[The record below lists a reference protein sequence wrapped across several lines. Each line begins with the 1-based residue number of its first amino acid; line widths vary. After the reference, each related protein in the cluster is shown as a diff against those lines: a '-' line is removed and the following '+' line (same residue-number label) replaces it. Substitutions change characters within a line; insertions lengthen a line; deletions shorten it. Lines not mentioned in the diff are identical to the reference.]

1 MLKTKLYHMNTI
13 KTKSLLQNLIILILF
28 LCISSYGMCQ
38 GDTDYN
44 SLKLWYN
51 KAAGNWNQALPIGN
65 GKLGAMVFGR
75 VENERIQLNEESI
88 WTGSQV
94 QRANPE
100 AKKNLNKIRKLLFD
114 RKYAEA
120 DKLAQEKIMGT
131 RLVQGVHTY
140 QTLGNLNFEFKKHES
155 FSDYYRELDLE
166 RAVVKV
172 SYKIGKIAYKREIF
186 SSAPDNSLVIN
197 IEASEPGALSF
208 DLTFSRP
215 GDIAKIDVNNNEIH
229 LYEQIGNGNGV
240 KLHSIL
246 KVRIVGG
253 DIWQENQIL
262 KIENADKVNI
272 FVVAATDYNNEDPY
286 SKCREYIAKVWDKPI
301 KKVISDHILD
311 YKSLFNR
318 VKLDLG
324 YTDAIYFPVDQRIDA
339 LKRGAEDPHLINLYY
354 QFGRYLLISSSRPGS
369 LPANLQGIWA
379 EGLKPPWNADYHIN
393 INIQMNYWPAEVTNL
408 SECHLPFFDFV
419 EELVPRGKITAKDTY
434 GCRGFVA
441 HHTTD
446 LWRYADAIG
455 RTGYGMWP
463 MGAAWCSDHFW
474 EHYLFTKDENFLSE
488 RAYPVLKEAALF
500 FVDFLVEDQ
509 SSGYLVSGPSI
520 SPENRFITDDGQ
532 KSSLCMGPAMDHQ
545 IIRELFSN
553 TIKASKILNID
564 NKFRKKLIKKLE
576 RLAPV
581 KIGSDGRILEWS
593 EELREAEPGHRHMSH
608 LYGLHPGNQFT
619 FQNTPELI
627 NAAKKSIEY
636 RLSNGGGHTGW
647 SRAWIINFFARLQN
661 GNRAYENVLAI
672 IRKSTLSNLF
682 DNHPPFQIDGNFGA
696 VSGISE
702 MLLQSQ
708 AGEIHILPALPDAW
722 ADGSIEG
729 LKARGGFE
737 INIAWE
743 NSELKS
749 LRIYSHLGGP
759 CKVRYKDR
767 LKEINIEKGKF
778 IYLNF

>member
-1 MLKTKLYHMNTI
+1 MVLNKTKI
-13 KTKSLLQNLIILILF
+13 VLQNLIILSLF
-28 LCISSYGMCQ
+28 LCCFNNGISQ
-38 GDTDYN
+38 GDADYT

-51 KAAGNWNQALPIGN
+51 KAAANWNQALPIGN

-100 AKKNLNKIRKLLFD
+100 ASKNLNKIRKLLFD
-114 RKYAEA
+114 GKYAEA
-120 DKLAQEKIMGT
+120 DKMAQEKIMGT
-131 RLVQGVHTY
+131 RLEKGIHTY
-140 QTLGNLNFEFKKHES
+140 QTLGNLYFEFKNHEK
-155 FSDYYRELDLE
+155 FSNYIRQLDLK
-166 RAVVKV
+166 RAMVKI
-172 SYKIGKIAYKREIF
+172 SYKIGKIFYKRETF
-186 SSAPDNSLVIN
+186 SSAPDNCLLTN
-197 IEASEPGALSF
+197 IEASEPGAISF
-208 DLTFSRP
+208 DLRFNRP
-215 GDIAKIDVNNNEIH
+215 GEMAKIDINNNEIQ
-229 LYEQIGNGNGV
+229 LYEHLGNGNGV

-246 KVRIVGG
+246 KVRIDGG
-253 DIWQENQIL
+253 EIWQENNIL
-262 KIENADKVNI
+262 KIEKANKVHI
-272 FVVAATDYNNEDPY
+272 YVVAATDYNNEDPY

-301 KKVISDHILD
+301 EKVIKDHILD
-311 YKSLFNR
+311 YQTLFNR
-318 VKLDLG
+318 VNFDLG
-324 YTDAIYFPVDQRIDA
+324 YTDAVYFPVDQRIDA
-339 LKRGAEDPHLINLYY
+339 MKRGSEDPHLISLYY

-379 EGLKPPWNADYHIN
+379 EGLTPPWNADYHIN

-419 EELVPRGKITAKDTY
+419 EDLIPRGRITAKDTY

-446 LWRYADAIG
+446 LWHYADAIG
-455 RTGYGMWP
+455 RTVYGMWP

-474 EHYLFTKDENFLSE
+474 EHFLYTRDEEFLTD
-488 RAYPVLKEAALF
+488 RAYPVLKEASLF
-500 FVDFLVEDQ
+500 FLDFLVKDP

-520 SPENRFITDDGQ
+520 SPENSFITPDGQ
-532 KSSLCMGPAMDHQ
+532 RSSLCMGPAMDHQ

-553 TIKASKILNID
+553 TIKASEILDID
-564 NKFRKKLIKKLE
+564 KKFRKELIKSLEKLG
-576 RLAPV
+576 PV
-581 KIGSDGRILEWS
+581 RIGSDGRILEWA
-593 EELREAEPGHRHMSH
+593 EELTEAEPGHRHMSH

-619 FQNTPELI
+619 YQNSPELI
-627 NAAKKSIEY
+627 NAAKKSIDY

-647 SRAWIINFFARLQN
+647 SRAWIINFFARLQDADK
-661 GNRAYENVLAI
+661 AYENVLAI

-696 VSGISE
+696 VAGISE

-722 ADGSIEG
+722 KDGRING
-729 LKARGGFE
+729 LKARNGFE
-737 INIAWE
+737 INIEWE

-749 LRIYSHLGGP
+749 LRIFSHLGGP
-759 CKVRYKDR
+759 CKIRYKDR
-767 LKEINIEKGKF
+767 IKEINTEKGKF
-778 IYLNF
+778 VYLNI